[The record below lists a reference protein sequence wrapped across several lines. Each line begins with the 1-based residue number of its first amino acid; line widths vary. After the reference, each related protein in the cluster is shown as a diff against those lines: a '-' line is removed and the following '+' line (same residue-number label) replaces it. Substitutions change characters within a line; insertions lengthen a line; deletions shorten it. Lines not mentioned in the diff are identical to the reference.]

1 MLRDAIRSWDPKGR
15 PVTERCMATTI
26 KLQDGNEFK
35 GRSGIGINRTALV
48 ALQTINGN
56 DMWIAPAEAVDER
69 NKPYA
74 QAKAKPQNNGRNYD
88 HASYALDWLSLA
100 AGYALQKSANWSKP
114 IFNSEWHGA
123 STAGW
128 RDERMSAAYITASVW
143 TGLYHGEAMNMAWYF
158 PRSNFTT
165 TRGTGFDNGFA
176 GSFAT
181 QPLATD
187 TFLRAFMTATAH
199 GTCVAALGRVR
210 PRVWILRSWPSFA
223 ANLNATAD
231 LLGAFEPASFLGVGV
246 GFLFEE
252 QLGAGAAAVS
262 EGDVVLVAGSTHA
275 ADGTVDWLRR
285 RAISSPGTVAVV
297 TNPNATSAGAQLLY
311 SPSGVVM
318 HHNAFLLTLPR
329 VELHSARGALAG
341 MAAVP
346 GIAALASAV
355 PARCAEAGHPAGAP
369 AFGILCKF
377 AVFEG
382 RTRGLA
388 INLGVAAAEVAI
400 VGPATAALAHGGAFR
415 AAAVTAVD
423 VLTGVQQSLQPGRTL
438 NLQSSQ
444 VVLLDLGPALSP
456 KI

>member
-1 MLRDAIRSWDPKGR
+1 M
-15 PVTERCMATTI
+15 
-26 KLQDGNEFK
+26 
-35 GRSGIGINRTALV
+35 
-48 ALQTINGN
+48 
-56 DMWIAPAEAVDER
+56 
-69 NKPYA
+69 
-74 QAKAKPQNNGRNYD
+74 
-88 HASYALDWLSLA
+88 
-100 AGYALQKSANWSKP
+100 
-114 IFNSEWHGA
+114 
-123 STAGW
+123 
-128 RDERMSAAYITASVW
+128 
-143 TGLYHGEAMNMAWYF
+143 
-158 PRSNFTT
+158 
-165 TRGTGFDNGFA
+165 
-176 GSFAT
+176 
-181 QPLATD
+181 
-187 TFLRAFMTATAH
+187 
-199 GTCVAALGRVR
+199 
-210 PRVWILRSWPSFA
+210 RSWPSFA

-311 SPSGVVM
+311 TPPGNLRPPSAV
-318 HHNAFLLTLPR
+318 AFLLTLPR

-377 AVFEG
+377 AVYEG

-444 VVLLDLGPALSP
+444 VLLLDLGPALAP